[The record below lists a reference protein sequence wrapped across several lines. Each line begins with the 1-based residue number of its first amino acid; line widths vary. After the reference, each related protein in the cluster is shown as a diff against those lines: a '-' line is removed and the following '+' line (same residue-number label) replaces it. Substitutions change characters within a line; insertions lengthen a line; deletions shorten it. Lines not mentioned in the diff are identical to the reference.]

1 MGIGTYQQM
10 RTPPVNFLGTGFVI
24 GDGLHVVTNAHVIPD
39 VLDAE
44 RRETNVVITG
54 KGNTPCN

>member
-1 MGIGTYQQM
+1 M